1 MGTDTADCRKVAEL
15 IGIKTFTNEFIAYGQ
30 LKVLIENRKALNNY
44 TSFFSGAN
52 WHWENDDI
60 LLDATGQILKGGV
73 LSVRKNF
80 DSSSRRDS
88 LFFAMGSVHF

>member
-44 TSFFSGAN
+44 TSFFNGTN

-88 LFFAMGSVHF
+88 QFFG